1 MKKYNSSGHTRPWE
15 IDGLKYLKLLKEGN
29 KDPPS
34 FLYLICR
41 TDNAIKN
48 HFYSS
53 LRKNI
58 SRISKDVVS
67 LD

>member
-1 MKKYNSSGHTRPWE
+1 MKRCSSFKPT
-15 IDGLKYLKLLKEGN
+15 KLLATNGLR
-29 KDPPS
+29 S
-34 FLYLICR
+34 LRLFVAGMYLFHRILFR

-58 SRISKDVVS
+58 SRISKDVVT